1 MRLLARWSEQPH
13 FAAVDAGPS
22 VLSPEELT
30 ADALPELD
38 SATLARIEDDWRA
51 RVLRGEG

>member
-1 MRLLARWSEQPH
+1 MSTTTLHLEHR
-13 FAAVDAGPS
+13 F
-22 VLSPEELT
+22 